1 MRLLN
6 VFVRVRR
13 ESRRTQPLLPY
24 ETRFPISLKNNSE
37 FAAQRA
43 SVGVKLVLVVALGL
57 DQCLTGA
64 HCLAFSQWR
73 ASNQQMHRR
82 MST

>member
-1 MRLLN
+1 MNLSN
-6 VFVRVRR
+6 
-13 ESRRTQPLLPY
+13 SRTLLPY
-24 ETRFPISLKNNSE
+24 DFLPASKISLKNNSE